1 MVCWRRDRELIWALK
16 VYKRE
21 ARHTALYS
29 RLYNRLLRQIIGKG
43 FERRR
48 EKASRAF
55 SSIFGVRGRCECREE
70 KRTDGVPIFEGQKQ
84 REAKNMVFWGSDFET
99 KESVHVMDEKTI
111 VRTAE
116 QSKHGSSQRFFEVF
130 CGESPEEMNIS
141 DIWGPKA
148 EKKVEHC

>member
-1 MVCWRRDRELIWALK
+1 LK

-84 REAKNMVFWGSDFET
+84 REAKNMVF
-99 KESVHVMDEKTI
+99 
-111 VRTAE
+111 
-116 QSKHGSSQRFFEVF
+116 
-130 CGESPEEMNIS
+130 
-141 DIWGPKA
+141 
-148 EKKVEHC
+148 